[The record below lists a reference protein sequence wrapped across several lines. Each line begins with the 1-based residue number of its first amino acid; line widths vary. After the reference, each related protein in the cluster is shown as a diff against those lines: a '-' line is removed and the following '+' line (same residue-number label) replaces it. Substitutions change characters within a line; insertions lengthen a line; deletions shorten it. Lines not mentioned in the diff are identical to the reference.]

1 MNILAF
7 TDPVCTW
14 CWGSEPVLRA
24 LEWRH
29 GADLSID
36 YVMGGLV
43 KDIREFFDPYHG
55 IGGDPERSNAA
66 IARHWV
72 EASERHGMPVRS
84 VGFRLFSADT
94 VSTYPQ
100 NIAYKAARIAESHDA
115 MRDTVAMRDTR
126 KSDAFLRRMRE
137 ATAAEARE
145 TGRREVL
152 VELASECGVDLA
164 RFLAALDDGSAEA
177 AFRADLELTRRYG
190 VRGFPTFLF
199 RHDGRETLVRGY
211 QSLESMEA
219 VIASLSGGAIRP
231 AARAAPAGSRDGAA
245 ALPAAGILEFL
256 ARFGRSAP
264 AELAL
269 ALGRPRADID
279 RDLERL
285 ESSGDIRRTAA
296 GNGHFIESAHNA
308 MCDPV
313 TGLCGIGSGFPL

>member
-24 LEWRH
+24 LEWRY

-84 VGFRLFSADT
+84 EGFRLFSADT

-100 NIAYKAARIAESHDA
+100 NIAYKAAHIATPA
-115 MRDTVAMRDTR
+115 RA
-126 KSDAFLRRMRE
+126 DAFLRRMRE

-164 RFLAALDDGSAEA
+164 RFLAALDDGSAEE
-177 AFRADLELTRRYG
+177 AFRGDLELTRRYG

-199 RHDGRETLVRGY
+199 RHDGREMLVRGY

-231 AARAAPAGSRDGAA
+231 AARVAPAEPRGDA
-245 ALPAAGILEFL
+245 PADAEIMQFL
-256 ARFGRSAP
+256 ARFGRAAP
-264 AELAL
+264 VELAL
-269 ALGRPRADID
+269 ALGRPRAAID
-279 RDLERL
+279 LDLARL
-285 ESSGDIRRTAA
+285 ESSGEIRRTAA
-296 GNGHFIESAHNA
+296 GNGHFVEPARAA

-313 TGLCGIGSGFPL
+313 TGLCGMGAGFPL